1 MLQETF
7 CSKALYHLMRKARA
21 HGAKSKSQKRQF
33 LFVGMGI
40 SGKNI
45 CGWFSRGWRI
55 CVESERGQVT
65 DLLNRFREG
74 DAHAEAQLIP
84 LVYDELRRLASRY
97 LNRERGDHTLQ
108 PTALVHEAFIRM
120 VNEDQPPWQN
130 RAHFFG
136 VAARLMRQI
145 LVDHARRRQS
155 LKRGGSRE
163 RTDLDEEFTVYS
175 PEKSAELL
183 ALDEALDRLAQQDER
198 QSRVVEMKYFVGLDI
213 DDIAKVLDI
222 SPRTVKRDWTMAKAW
237 LHQEMTR

>member
-1 MLQETF
+1 M
-7 CSKALYHLMRKARA
+7 
-21 HGAKSKSQKRQF
+21 
-33 LFVGMGI
+33 
-40 SGKNI
+40 
-45 CGWFSRGWRI
+45 
-55 CVESERGQVT
+55 ESERGQVT
-65 DLLNRFREG
+65 DLLIRFRQG
-74 DAHAEAQLIP
+74 DRLAEAELIP
-84 LVYDELRRLASRY
+84 LVYHELRRLASRY

-163 RTDLDEEFTVYS
+163 RTDLDEEFRMYS
-175 PEKSAELL
+175 PEKSADLL
-183 ALDEALDRLAQQDER
+183 ALDEALARLAYQDER
-198 QSRVVEMKYFVGLDI
+198 QSRVVEMEYFVGLDI

>member
-1 MLQETF
+1 
-7 CSKALYHLMRKARA
+7 
-21 HGAKSKSQKRQF
+21 
-33 LFVGMGI
+33 
-40 SGKNI
+40 
-45 CGWFSRGWRI
+45 
-55 CVESERGQVT
+55 VESERGQVT
-65 DLLNRFREG
+65 DLLIRFREG
-74 DAHAEAQLIP
+74 DRHAEAELIP
-84 LVYDELRRLASRY
+84 LVYNELRRLASRY

-163 RTDLDEEFTVYS
+163 RTGLNEEFKVYS

-183 ALDEALDRLAQQDER
+183 ALDDALERLAHQDER

>member
-1 MLQETF
+1 M
-7 CSKALYHLMRKARA
+7 
-21 HGAKSKSQKRQF
+21 
-33 LFVGMGI
+33 
-40 SGKNI
+40 
-45 CGWFSRGWRI
+45 
-55 CVESERGQVT
+55 ESERGQVT
-65 DLLNRFREG
+65 DLLIRFRHG
-74 DAHAEAQLIP
+74 DRLAEAQLIP

-120 VNEDQPPWQN
+120 VNEDQPDWQN

-163 RTDLDEEFTVYS
+163 RTDLDEKFMVYS

-183 ALDEALDRLAQQDER
+183 ALDDALDRLAHQDER

-237 LHQEMTR
+237 LHQEMTSRKSR

>member
-1 MLQETF
+1 M
-7 CSKALYHLMRKARA
+7 
-21 HGAKSKSQKRQF
+21 
-33 LFVGMGI
+33 
-40 SGKNI
+40 
-45 CGWFSRGWRI
+45 
-55 CVESERGQVT
+55 ESERGEVT
-65 DLLNRFREG
+65 DLLIRFREG
-74 DAHAEAQLIP
+74 DRQAEAQLIP

-108 PTALVHEAFIRM
+108 PTALVHEAFLRM

-175 PEKSAELL
+175 PEKLAELV
-183 ALDEALDRLAQQDER
+183 ALDEALDRLAHQDER